1 MTAATNVVGEA
12 VRTLHRVII
21 ESVSPEVDAGRF
33 AIKRIVGDE
42 LRVRADIYADGHDS
56 LGARLLWRR
65 EDERAW
71 NEVPMRLDNNDR
83 WEARFKLEKLGRYLY
98 TVVGWADAFG
108 SWSKDLKKRADA
120 GQDIAVD
127 VLIGAEIVR
136 EASGRAR
143 GADAKQLVDIA
154 AKLKD
159 VAKKDRDTALAI
171 AQNAELAL
179 LVNTWRDRT
188 VDTRYEREL
197 AVVVDPEKARFSA
210 WYELFPRSV
219 TTDAKRHGT
228 FKDVIDRLPYV
239 AGMGFDI
246 LYMPPIHPIGR
257 SERKGKN
264 NSTTPAADDTGSPWA
279 IGAKEGGHKAI
290 HPQLGTLEEFKT
302 LVAKARRVG
311 DGYRARHCVSVR
323 AGSSVCERASGVVS
337 RAAGWDRAV
346 RGESAEEISG
356 YLSL

>member
-1 MTAATNVVGEA
+1 LTAATNVVGEA
-12 VRTLHRVII
+12 VRTLHRVIV

-65 EDERAW
+65 ENERTW

-127 VLIGAEIVR
+127 VLIGAGIVR

-143 GADAKQLVDIA
+143 GTDAKQLVDIA

-188 VDTRYEREL
+188 VDTRYRYEREL

-257 SERKGKN
+257 
-264 NSTTPAADDTGSPWA
+264 
-279 IGAKEGGHKAI
+279 
-290 HPQLGTLEEFKT
+290 
-302 LVAKARRVG
+302 
-311 DGYRARHCVSVR
+311 
-323 AGSSVCERASGVVS
+323 
-337 RAAGWDRAV
+337 
-346 RGESAEEISG
+346 
-356 YLSL
+356 